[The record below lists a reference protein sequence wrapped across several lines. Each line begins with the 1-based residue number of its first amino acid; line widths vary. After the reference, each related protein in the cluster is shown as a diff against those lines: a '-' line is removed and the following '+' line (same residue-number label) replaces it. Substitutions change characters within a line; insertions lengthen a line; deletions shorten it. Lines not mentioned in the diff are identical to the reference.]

1 MCACL
6 VMRGNWPCPLKLRV
20 RCSPSVEIIWKIIIS
35 VGITSAIIGVVLLG
49 NRSHD
54 PEEYLEYFEAVKGVG
69 KHGKKSF
76 DVPGWALGTSLSASD
91 YVDYIR
97 TQSLVLPTN
106 RAQDISYFH
115 AGTFERNENG
125 QKYYFLR
132 KKNLLNPLKF

>member
-1 MCACL
+1 
-6 VMRGNWPCPLKLRV
+6 MRGNWPCPLKLRV
-20 RCSPSVEIIWKIIIS
+20 RSCPSVEIIWKIIITA
-35 VGITSAIIGVVLLG
+35 GIISAIIGVVLL

-54 PEEYLEYFEAVKGVG
+54 PEEYSAYFEAVKGAG

-97 TQSLVLPTN
+97 TQSLLLPSN

-115 AGTFERNENG
+115 AGTFEPNENG
-125 QKYYFLR
+125 QNIIFS
-132 KKNLLNPLKF
+132 KNPNPSKF